1 MTAVKLCGMQSKRDI
16 LMANELCPRYVGFVF
31 APRSRRYVTV
41 HEAEEMKLL
50 LRPRVRTVGVFVD
63 EDPEVII
70 HLLSRG
76 VIDVVQLHGK
86 EDDQTVLYLKRR
98 TDRTIFQ
105 AFRIETEADV
115 RAAGGSHADMV
126 LLDAG
131 AGNGEVFD
139 WSLLDHMDRPYFLAG
154 GLTPEN
160 VGSSIRRLHPYGV
173 DVSSGIERYGVKDPG
188 RMTAFMTAVRAEDA
202 NMR

>member
-1 MTAVKLCGMQSKRDI
+1 MTAVKLCGMQSRRDI
-16 LMANELCPRYVGFVF
+16 LMANGLCPQYVGFVF
-31 APRSRRYVTV
+31 APRSRRYVMV

-98 TDRTIFQ
+98 TGRTIFQ

-115 RAAGGSHADMV
+115 RMARGSHADMV

-131 AGNGEVFD
+131 AGNGKVFD

-160 VGSSIRRLHPYGV
+160 VGSAIRRLHPYGV